1 MSTEKAIK
9 VRASAE
15 SPPCF
20 SSWKDWQ
27 KDKRMINVDWIGFSI
42 ASVAVVLA
50 PGPGSLFVAK
60 TAATARARAGLL
72 AMLGIMV
79 GDGCL
84 IVLSLLGVSALFL
97 AHPSLFQAVRLA
109 GAGYLILL
117 GLQAILSKPAEGS
130 GPERGQGVPFRQAV
144 AITLLNPKAVL
155 FFMAFF
161 PLFIASAEESLI
173 APYAAMTLVFM
184 AISATYLIFLVHASS
199 RLALAFQQNATL
211 RSVAR
216 KLCGCIFIGFGLK
229 VAASSR

>member
-1 MSTEKAIK
+1 
-9 VRASAE
+9 
-15 SPPCF
+15 
-20 SSWKDWQ
+20 
-27 KDKRMINVDWIGFSI
+27 MIHVDWLGFCV

-60 TAATARARAGLL
+60 TAATSRAGAGLL

-97 AHPSLFQAVRLA
+97 AHPSLFQAVRIA
-109 GAGYLILL
+109 GAGYLIFL
-117 GLQAILSKPAEGS
+117 GLQAILAKPAEGS

-161 PLFIASAEESLI
+161 PLFITSAEEGLVP
-173 APYAAMTLVFM
+173 PYATMTLVFM
-184 AISATYLIFLVHASS
+184 TISATYLTLLVHASS
-199 RLALAFQQNATL
+199 RLATAFRQNPTL
-211 RSVAR
+211 RSLAR
-216 KLCGCIFIGFGLK
+216 KLCGCVFIGFGLK

>member
-1 MSTEKAIK
+1 
-9 VRASAE
+9 
-15 SPPCF
+15 
-20 SSWKDWQ
+20 
-27 KDKRMINVDWIGFSI
+27 MINVDWLGFCV

-60 TAATARARAGLL
+60 TAATSRAGAGLL

-97 AHPSLFQAVRLA
+97 AHPSLFQVVRVA
-109 GAGYLILL
+109 GAGYLIFV
-117 GLQAILSKPAEGS
+117 GLQAILAKPERDF
-130 GPERGQGVPFRQAV
+130 GPERGHGTPFKQAV

-161 PLFIASAEESLI
+161 PVFITSAENS
-173 APYAAMTLVFM
+173 AFVPYAAMTLVFM

-199 RLALAFQQNATL
+199 RLALAFQQNRTL
-211 RSVAR
+211 RSVAA
-216 KLCGCIFIGFGLK
+216 KICGCVFVGFGLK
-229 VAASSR
+229 VAVSSR